1 MITNLF
7 TLTEKLESLK
17 TPCVIQNELTFAEF
31 KEWCNLDRYGNNNPG
46 ELPIPSALPWVGSSL
61 RYLKIYSGRS
71 SCLTS
76 LLSRR
81 GL

>member
-31 KEWCNLDRYGNNNPG
+31 KEWCNLDRYGNNNHPPTAEPMG
-46 ELPIPSALPWVGSSL
+46 WVVHEK
-61 RYLKIYSGRS
+61 LKYQYV
-71 SCLTS
+71 
-76 LLSRR
+76 
-81 GL
+81 

>member
-46 ELPIPSALPWVGSSL
+46 ELPTHRLCRGWVVH
-61 RYLKIYSGRS
+61 KIAFGGFVKPVLMYYGQ
-71 SCLTS
+71 
-76 LLSRR
+76 
-81 GL
+81 

>member
-46 ELPIPSALPWVGSSL
+46 ELPIPSALPWVGSS
-61 RYLKIYSGRS
+61 RKIKISICLKLIIYRNTGFP
-71 SCLTS
+71 
-76 LLSRR
+76 
-81 GL
+81 